1 LEDRRN
7 GYTVGRLFA
16 LTNKASEAVRVATTG
31 IAMIRST
38 GQLLLFRGI
47 CHIWREL
54 TPRLAKSMMLGSE
67 AMSMMDATNERWW
80 EADVHRIA
88 GDIALMSQQ
97 PNRPKAETH
106 FEHALAVAR
115 EPRRSQK
122 HNMNAPI
129 SSFSF
134 SMGTARTVRTP
145 PSSMAATIKG
155 ERRST

>member
-1 LEDRRN
+1 
-7 GYTVGRLFA
+7 
-16 LTNKASEAVRVATTG
+16 
-31 IAMIRST
+31 MIRST
-38 GQLLLFRGI
+38 GAIATLPWHLSHLARAYAEIGEVDDA
-47 CHIWREL
+47 WRHV
-54 TPRLAKSMMLGSE
+54 SE

-97 PNRPKAETH
+97 PNRPKVETH

-115 EPRRSQK
+115 EPRRS
-122 HNMNAPI
+122 HMNAPI